1 MCIICV
7 ELEKNKLTV
16 QEAWRNLGEVQ
27 NSMDKEHVEEVV
39 DLIWSK
45 LHSRTSDIEDK
56 ELDLWSQMFNLEF

>member
-27 NSMDKEHVEEVV
+27 NSMDKEPVEEVV

-56 ELDLWSQMFNLEF
+56 ELDLWSQMFDLEF